1 MKKEYLI
8 GGGIV
13 VIGVALYFIFRKK
26 KNGSSNKSELL
37 TDDIKVESTEP
48 TPLKVGQD
56 IIDIIS
62 SRANDALQKKRATY
76 EAQWKASGSKL
87 SFKDWYIQNAE

>member
-8 GGGIV
+8 GGGIIV
-13 VIGVALYFIFRKK
+13 LGVALYFILRKK
-26 KNGSSNKSELL
+26 KPSNGGELY
-37 TDDIKVESTEP
+37 TEDIKVDSNEP

-56 IIDIIS
+56 VIDIIS

-76 EAQWKASGSKL
+76 EAQWRASGSKL